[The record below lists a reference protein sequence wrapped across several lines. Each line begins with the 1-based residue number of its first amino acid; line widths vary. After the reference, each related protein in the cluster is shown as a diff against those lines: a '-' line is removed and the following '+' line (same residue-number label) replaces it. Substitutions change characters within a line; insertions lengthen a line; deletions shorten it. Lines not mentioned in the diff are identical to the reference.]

1 MPSAANII
9 CLLDDEAAVLK
20 GLGRLLASEGL
31 HTEKFTDPARFL
43 AHARTH
49 PVHLA
54 VIDIRMVG
62 MTGFEVLAELRTFS
76 PTPKVIVITGESDAA
91 HREAALAGGACA
103 FFRKP
108 FDNEAFLIAV
118 RQAIAPSPDTN
129 ASPNH

>member
-1 MPSAANII
+1 MPSSANII

-49 PVHLA
+49 PVLLA
-54 VIDIRMVG
+54 VIDIRMSG
-62 MTGFEVLAELRTFS
+62 MTGFEVLAELRAIS
-76 PTPKVIVITGESDAA
+76 PTPKVIVLTGESDRA
-91 HREAALAGGACA
+91 HREAALSGGACA

-108 FDNEAFLIAV
+108 FDNDAFLGAV
-118 RQAIAPSPDTN
+118 RRAIAPSPDTN
-129 ASPNH
+129 T